1 MRLDKYL
8 HDQQFGTRSEIKKLV
23 KQKRVMI
30 NQQVITNAGQAVV
43 TNDQVFVDQQL
54 VTAEQAFYFLLNK
67 PVGTLT
73 ATKDESQR
81 TVMQL
86 LKPNDR
92 RNDLFPVGRLDKDTT
107 GMLLITNQGQ
117 LAHLLLSP
125 KRHVDK
131 TYIATVTGQITNEQL
146 EKLMNGVT
154 LKNGDNVQAVH
165 AKIIDLKENQTVI
178 KLTIQQGMYHQI
190 KRMVAYLG
198 QRVLSLHR
206 EQFANLMD
214 SNLKV
219 GSYRPLTKKEI
230 HQLKQLVNFTEV

>member
-1 MRLDKYL
+1 MRLDKFL
-8 HDQQFGTRSEIKKLV
+8 HDQQFGTRSEVKKLV

-30 NQQVITNAGQAVV
+30 NQQIVTNAGQAIAP
-43 TNDQVFVDQQL
+43 NDQVFVDQQL

-67 PVGTLT
+67 PAGTLT
-73 ATKDESQR
+73 ATKDESQQ

-86 LKPNDR
+86 LKPSDR
-92 RNDLFPVGRLDKDTT
+92 RDDLFPVGRLDKDTT

-131 TYIATVTGQITNEQL
+131 TYIASVTGQITNEQL
-146 EKLMNGVT
+146 EELMNGVT
-154 LKNGDNVQAVH
+154 LKNSDNVQAVD
-165 AKIIDLKENQTVI
+165 AKIIEQKENQTVI
-178 KLTIQQGMYHQI
+178 ELVIQQGMYHQI

-206 EQFANLMD
+206 EQFGNLMD
-214 SNLKV
+214 TDLKV

-230 HQLKQLVNFTEV
+230 HQLKQLVNFAEV